1 MTSSSPKTDPRLL
14 TLISAIAETPAA
26 RISGQVLTTFFH
38 GRAGEQLLV
47 DGLLAAVGEEA
58 VATSMVDH
66 DDEPV
71 TLSLSPDGGT
81 FGYFSPNAGWVVSA
95 TEERAVYGLQF
106 GPLFE
111 KLLMGLDCSRAAR
124 PIELIPHV
132 LWEVGAARV
141 PGRAARVPVWIARR
155 LADPRTWQMLLEQ
168 VRHRPAPGLRLILS
182 LTPDERVPGTFV
194 RGHEIVA
201 IQSVM
206 DFDHGFQVAPD
217 ILAARLANGPFD
229 DSPVTMT
236 ADGGSIM
243 VRGKTYT
250 FTGTKQRAIIRYL
263 YEAWRNGDPQCLTAE
278 VLEAAGSGDQVRS
291 LGKAFKGR
299 TDWREFI
306 KEEGGQCWIS
316 L

>member
-14 TLISAIAETPAA
+14 ALVSAIAETPAA
-26 RISGQVLTTFFH
+26 HISGQVLTTFH
-38 GRAGEQLLV
+38 RLAGEQLLT
-47 DGLLAAVGEEA
+47 DGLLSVVGEEA

-66 DDEPV
+66 DDKPV
-71 TLSLSPDGGT
+71 TLSMSPNGRS
-81 FGYFSPNAGWVVSA
+81 FGYFSPNAGWVVPA
-95 TEERAVYGLQF
+95 TGERAVYGLQF
-106 GPLFE
+106 CLLFE
-111 KLLMGLDCSRAAR
+111 KLLVGLDCLHASR
-124 PIELIPHV
+124 PTELIPNI

-155 LADPRTWQMLLEQ
+155 LADPGTWQTVLEQ
-168 VRHRPAPGLRLILS
+168 VRRRPAPGLRLILS
-182 LTPDERVPGTFV
+182 LTPDDRIPETFV

-201 IQSVM
+201 IQSVI
-206 DFDHGFQVAPD
+206 DFDHGLRIAPD
-217 ILAARLANGPFD
+217 ILAARLANGPLD

-236 ADGGSIM
+236 ADGGSIT

-250 FTGTKQRAIIRYL
+250 FTGTKQRAIIRHL
-263 YEAWRNGDPQCLTAE
+263 YEAWRDGDPQCLTAE
-278 VLEAAGSGDQVRS
+278 VFEAAGSGDQVRS

-306 KEEGGQCWIS
+306 KEEGGQCCIS